1 MVPISLSLTQPPQV
15 CGNWLGGSLHP
26 TLAGEEKSQ
35 RLEEALGRV
44 SGGATI
50 TKQACGSAFSQQP
63 VNATG
68 LLGAHLIAEHNYTWK
83 NKENGILVYGIQERQ
98 GMNKHQSLGPERQ
111 K

>member
-1 MVPISLSLTQPPQV
+1 M
-15 CGNWLGGSLHP
+15 
-26 TLAGEEKSQ
+26 
-35 RLEEALGRV
+35 EEALGRV

-50 TKQACGSAFSQQP
+50 TKQARGSAFSQQP